1 MKNKVAYMTGI
12 REMEIREEEIPSIK
26 EDEVLIKVEY
36 VGICGSDVHYY
47 ENGKIGS
54 YVVNGDFVLGH
65 EMAGKVVKVG
75 KNVKN
80 LKINDKVTV
89 EPGLTCGKC
98 EYCKTGRYN
107 LCPDVRFLATPPY
120 NGCLKEYITY
130 PSDMVFKLPENITT
144 KEGALVEPLCVG
156 LEATK
161 TAEVTLGTSVIILG
175 AGCIGLTTLLS
186 AKAFG
191 ATDIVVVDI
200 IEKRLEKAL
209 ELGAT
214 RVVNALGKNIDEIK
228 KEIDFEADV
237 VFETAG
243 AEMTTQETV
252 DLVKCGGKIV
262 LVGLTPKETFE
273 FNFSKLMNKVAEIK
287 TIFRYKNLY
296 SVGIKAI
303 ADGKINISKIV
314 TNEYDFKDIKDA
326 FEKNIKDK
334 NNIVKAIIKL

>member
-26 EDEVLIKVEY
+26 NEEVLIKVEY

-47 ENGKIGS
+47 ENGKIGN
-54 YVVNGDFVLGH
+54 YVVNGNFVLGH

-75 KNVKN
+75 KDVKGF
-80 LKINDKVTV
+80 KINDKVTV

-98 EYCKTGRYN
+98 EYCKTGQYN
-107 LCPDVRFLATPPY
+107 LCLDVRFLATPPY
-120 NGCLKEYITY
+120 HGCFKTYIAY
-130 PSDMVFKLPENITT
+130 PSDMVYKLPENITT
-144 KEGALVEPLCVG
+144 KEGALIEPLCVG

-175 AGCIGLTTLLS
+175 AGCIGLTTLL
-186 AKAFG
+186 AVKAFG
-191 ATDIVVVDI
+191 ATEIVVVDI
-200 IEKRLEKAL
+200 IEKRLKKAL

-214 RVVNALGKNIDEIK
+214 RVVNALGKSFEDVKNEINL
-228 KEIDFEADV
+228 EADV

-243 AEMTTQETV
+243 AEATTQETV
-252 DLVKCGGKIV
+252 DFVKRGGKIV
-262 LVGLTPKETFE
+262 LVGLTPKEKFE
-273 FNFSKLMNKVAEIK
+273 FNFSKLMDKVAEIK

-296 SVGIKAI
+296 SVAIKAI

-314 TNEYDFKDIKDA
+314 TDEYDFEDIKEA
-326 FEKNIKDK
+326 FEKNIKEK
-334 NNIVKAIIKL
+334 NDVVKAIIKI